1 MSSSRSSSRRRS
13 MEKPSGQGE
22 AIFFPVCSRIRGAAI
37 RHDKIATHT
46 HTTRP
51 TFSSPYWF
59 SLSFLSSISL
69 YFFLYFVGEE
79 EEEEE
84 EKRRKSSFLFTRL
97 SFFIYLYTVYIFLSF
112 YLEEREEGR
121 QAGSNIVSKAKE
133 KMSIFSVVVGSTRG
147 RIRTSRRQRHTCS
160 LWLTM
165 AHRIRLGDLNPP
177 SNVPFFFTT
186 RSKH

>member
-1 MSSSRSSSRRRS
+1 VGKEKRFFFQFVQGSVALPFVMIRS
-13 MEKPSGQGE
+13 P
-22 AIFFPVCSRIRGAAI
+22 
-37 RHDKIATHT
+37 HTHT
-46 HTTRP
+46 HTHTHNP
-51 TFSSPYWF
+51 SDIFF
-59 SLSFLSSISL
+59 SLLVFSFLPLFYLSL
-69 YFFLYFVGEE
+69 YFFLYFVGA
-79 EEEEE
+79 EEEE

-97 SFFIYLYTVYIFLSF
+97 SFFIYLYTVYILLSF
-112 YLEEREEGR
+112 YLEESEEGR

-133 KMSIFSVVVGSTRG
+133 KMSIFSVVVFGSTRG
-147 RIRTSRRQRHTCS
+147 RIRTSRRRRRHTCS